1 MPPSAPRAN
10 LGGLEL
16 ATLVL
21 SLLAALTG
29 VINTVVILVVNGKL
43 DRPTGRVDTL
53 EQGHHA
59 HVGNAA
65 VHAR

>member
-1 MPPSAPRAN
+1 M
-10 LGGLEL
+10 EL

-29 VINTVVILVVNGKL
+29 VINTVVILVVHGKL
-43 DRPTGRVDTL
+43 DRLTGRVDAL
-53 EQGHHA
+53 ERGHHA

-65 VHAR
+65 AHAR

>member
-1 MPPSAPRAN
+1 M
-10 LGGLEL
+10 EL

-43 DRPTGRVDTL
+43 DRLTGRVDTL

-65 VHAR
+65 MHAR

>member
-1 MPPSAPRAN
+1 M
-10 LGGLEL
+10 EL

-43 DRPTGRVDTL
+43 DRLTGADAFER
-53 EQGHHA
+53 GHHA